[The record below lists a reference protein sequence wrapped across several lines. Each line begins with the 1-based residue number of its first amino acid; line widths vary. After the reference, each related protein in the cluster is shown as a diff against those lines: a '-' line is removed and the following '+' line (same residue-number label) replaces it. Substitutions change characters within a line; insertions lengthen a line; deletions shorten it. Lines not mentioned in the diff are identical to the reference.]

1 MRRFGKRVSNGSG
14 MKHTFLQTAAQ
25 PLDELALCRWI
36 GQAAPGDMLE
46 YHRGFLALDTALFTL
61 SAAEQKTLR
70 LLARRAAWAAE
81 HEFVHLVQRRLDP
94 GLFGYLAIKRPRGF
108 VAPPAI
114 DPDGGTLGEL
124 RKVTP
129 A

>member
-1 MRRFGKRVSNGSG
+1 

-70 LLARRAAWAAE
+70 LLARRARWAAE
-81 HEFVHLVQRRLDP
+81 HGFVHLVQRRIGP
-94 GLFGYLAIKRPRGF
+94 GVFANLAIKRPRGF
-108 VAPPAI
+108 VSPPAI
-114 DPDGGTLGEL
+114 DPDGGEVGDL
-124 RKVTP
+124 RCVSSR
-129 A
+129 AVA